1 MDLRDLQLNFGANAV
16 LVNSSRNVAVGTHN
30 CGDFGGSAPSASRH
44 TDAYSDFE
52 VQDLSYSA
60 QCLPMDL
67 GSSVDPHAVHD
78 DQDVSCIDLSLL
90 LSSSKACDRQQ
101 IEDELPLNLTGKAR
115 EEEINRRLR
124 QCQQFNY
131 QFSSY
136 SDPPRNVFL
145 APDFL
150 GFHELQDL
158 RTHTYLDDAVTA
170 DLSYCPQT
178 LDLSAQSL
186 DLSLTQDERLDTFA
200 RQDLSYDPQR
210 SGAGG
215 GETGAAGGDFQ
226 QPLPPASSLPLPL
239 SISRTLT
246 STLCLTPS
254 QQYAALDLRENPVQQ
269 AAAQEEAVQQV
280 TATSATVP
288 DTSSY
293 RKEQEEPVL
302 AADQPEEEGKRYA
315 CAECGAEFGWTQQLE
330 AHRQLH
336 RLAKPLACDQCPA
349 RFGRAGA
356 LHRHQRNTHGNH
368 RPFACPACPKRFSQ
382 RHDLHRHRRTH
393 AQPSNTSCP

>member
-1 MDLRDLQLNFGANAV
+1 LFCSHRLVHWGLTVLSWATSEPIMDLRDLQLNFGANAV

-150 GFHELQDL
+150 GELIL
-158 RTHTYLDDAVTA
+158 HLHSL
-170 DLSYCPQT
+170 LST
-178 LDLSAQSL
+178 TELH
-186 DLSLTQDERLDTFA
+186 
-200 RQDLSYDPQR
+200 
-210 SGAGG
+210 G
-215 GETGAAGGDFQ
+215 
-226 QPLPPASSLPLPL
+226 
-239 SISRTLT
+239 
-246 STLCLTPS
+246 
-254 QQYAALDLRENPVQQ
+254 
-269 AAAQEEAVQQV
+269 
-280 TATSATVP
+280 TV
-288 DTSSY
+288 D
-293 RKEQEEPVL
+293 
-302 AADQPEEEGKRYA
+302 
-315 CAECGAEFGWTQQLE
+315 
-330 AHRQLH
+330 
-336 RLAKPLACDQCPA
+336 
-349 RFGRAGA
+349 
-356 LHRHQRNTHGNH
+356 
-368 RPFACPACPKRFSQ
+368 
-382 RHDLHRHRRTH
+382 
-393 AQPSNTSCP
+393 